1 MSDPWAVSV
10 VIPTY
15 NRRDRLG
22 RCIESVLG
30 QTKAPEAIL
39 VVDDGSTDG
48 TADWVRITYPG
59 VTVLEQ
65 ERAGVSAARN
75 KGIENAAT
83 DWIAFL
89 DSDDCWMPD
98 KLEKQMRALAMNPA
112 YRICHTE
119 ERWIYRGK
127 ERPVAGP
134 YRKKGGW
141 IFQSCLSLCAISPS
155 SVLVHRSVFEEVGFF
170 DESLPACEDFDLW
183 LRITSRMQVLLVD
196 EPLIEK
202 HGGHEDQLSAA
213 RGLDRYRIQALAKM
227 LQGRGLRADQRLLT
241 EEKLKEKC
249 LVFARGLEKHG
260 KVEEARYY
268 RSLSRQSVSSPN
280 GS

>member
-15 NRRDRLG
+15 NRRGRLG
-22 RCIESVLG
+22 RSIESVLG
-30 QTKAPEAIL
+30 QTKAPQAIL

-48 TADWVRITYPG
+48 TADWVRKSYPR
-59 VTVLEQ
+59 VTVIEQ
-65 ERAGVSAARN
+65 KHTGVSAARN
-75 KGIENAAT
+75 KGIEKAAT

-98 KLEKQMRALAMNPA
+98 KLDKQMRALSLNPG

-127 ERPVAGP
+127 ERPVAAP

-141 IFQSCLSLCAISPS
+141 IFRSCLAVCAISPS
-155 SVLVHRSVFEEVGFF
+155 TVVVHRKVFDEVGYF
-170 DESLPACEDFDLW
+170 DESLPACEDYDLW
-183 LRITSRMQVLLVD
+183 LRITSRMPVLLVD

-202 HGGHEDQLSAA
+202 HGGHRDQLSAA
-213 RGLDRYRIQALAKM
+213 WGLDRFRIKALRKI
-227 LQGRGLRADQRLLT
+227 LGKGELSIEQRLRT

-249 LVFARGLEKHG
+249 LVYAKGLEKHG
-260 KVEEARYY
+260 KIEEARYF
-268 RSLSRQSVSSPN
+268 RSLPHRGHS
-280 GS
+280 

>member
-15 NRRDRLG
+15 NRRGRLG
-22 RCIESVLG
+22 RSIESVTS
-30 QTKAPEAIL
+30 QTKAPQAIL

-48 TADWVRITYPG
+48 TADWVRKSYPG
-59 VTVLEQ
+59 VTVIEQ
-65 ERAGVSAARN
+65 EHAGVSAARN
-75 KGIENAAT
+75 RGIENAAT

-98 KLEKQMRALAMNPA
+98 KLEKQMRALALNPG

-134 YRKKGGW
+134 YRKEGGW
-141 IFQSCLSLCAISPS
+141 IFRNCLAVCAISPS
-155 SVLVHRSVFEEVGFF
+155 TVVVHRSVFEEVGLF
-170 DESLPACEDFDLW
+170 DESLPACEDYDLW
-183 LRITSRMQVLLVD
+183 LRITSRMPVLLVD

-202 HGGHEDQLSAA
+202 HGGHRDQLSAA
-213 RGLDRYRIQALAKM
+213 WGLDRYRIRALQKI
-227 LQGRGLRADQRLLT
+227 LGKGELSVDQRRWT
-241 EEKLKEKC
+241 KEKLKEKC
-249 LVFARGLEKHG
+249 LVYAKGLEKHG
-260 KVEEARYY
+260 KMEEARHF
-268 RSLSRQSVSSPN
+268 RSLPTVLSVSSGVN
-280 GS
+280 